1 MTADVD
7 TQHLFFEAQQHLLIV
22 FAHIRH
28 PDIEFFL
35 IFFPCNVKQGDLS
48 GQIVLFIMGNMVRDL
63 HIDTHEL
70 FSRTAQSVHGSC
82 FDQVLNSPLI
92 HLFFIGHAGNKVL
105 QIRERASF
113 LTLLYQA
120 VNDGTS
126 HTLDSCQGIADLAV
140 CHRESG
146 FSRIYIRRQN
156 GDIHV
161 PAVQN
166 ILRYFFRVIDDGS
179 HQRRHE
185 FYGIIVFQIRCL
197 VSHYRITGRMG
208 LVERIFGKIHHH
220 IVDLPCCLLV
230 NAVGNTAGDIFLR
243 VAVDEVGPLFFHDG
257 LFLLTHGTA
266 HQIASSQCI
275 ARQITNDL
283 HYLFLIYNTA
293 VGGL

>member
-35 IFFPCNVKQGDLS
+35 ILFPCNVKQGDLP
-48 GQIVLFIMGNMVRDL
+48 GQIVLFVMGNMIRNL
-63 HIDTHEL
+63 HIDAHEL
-70 FSRTAQSVHGSC
+70 FSGATQTVQCSRL
-82 FDQVLNSPLI
+82 DQIFNSPLV
-92 HLFFIGHAGNKVL
+92 HLFFVGHTGNKIL
-105 QIRERASF
+105 QIREGSSL

-120 VNDGTS
+120 VNDGSS
-126 HTLDSCQGIADLAV
+126 HTLDSRQGITDLAI
-140 CHRESG
+140 RYGESG
-146 FSRIYIRRQN
+146 FSRIHIRRQN
-156 GDIHV
+156 GNIHV
-161 PAVQN
+161 PAIQN
-166 ILRYFFRVIDDGS
+166 IFGYLFRVIDDGS

-266 HQIASSQCI
+266 HQIASSQSI
-275 ARQITNDL
+275 TRQITNNL

>member
-1 MTADVD
+1 
-7 TQHLFFEAQQHLLIV
+7 
-22 FAHIRH
+22 
-28 PDIEFFL
+28 
-35 IFFPCNVKQGDLS
+35 
-48 GQIVLFIMGNMVRDL
+48 MGNMVRDL

-161 PAVQN
+161 PAVK
-166 ILRYFFRVIDDGS
+166 IYSDTFFGLSMTEVINAAMNS
-179 HQRRHE
+179 
-185 FYGIIVFQIRCL
+185 
-197 VSHYRITGRMG
+197 TG
-208 LVERIFGKIHHH
+208 
-220 IVDLPCCLLV
+220 
-230 NAVGNTAGDIFLR
+230 
-243 VAVDEVGPLFFHDG
+243 
-257 LFLLTHGTA
+257 
-266 HQIASSQCI
+266 
-275 ARQITNDL
+275 
-283 HYLFLIYNTA
+283 
-293 VGGL
+293 